1 MENPFFKKYYPIIGG
16 LLIIGMI
23 LITISFIPKKDISKD
38 LIETLKREK
47 QEIIQRNYN
56 QIDSLKKLN
65 ELQEEVV
72 AKSNFKIDSLKHI
85 KTKVEIVYRNKLKE
99 INEYDS
105 KQIEHYWQDQFN

>member
-1 MENPFFKKYYPIIGG
+1 MENPFFKHYYKAIAV

-23 LITISFIPKKDISKD
+23 LITISFIPKKDVSKD
-38 LIETLKREK
+38 LIEKLKREK
-47 QEIIQRNYN
+47 QEIIQKNYN

-65 ELQEEVV
+65 ELQEEVI